1 MVYTAMKLFMEINP
15 QLFDDCS
22 HDYTELQNSAE
33 AREQNRRNKWDKLAQ
48 LARSRNSGTAPS
60 APLIVGS
67 KPPAGGLPRVE
78 DMDPVTQDSQQ
89 RLNALKL
96 QDESSASKERRL
108 REREGQNSVS
118 VSQVD

>member
-1 MVYTAMKLFMEINP
+1 MKLFMEINP

-48 LARSRNSGTAPS
+48 LAKSRKSSTAPS

-67 KPPAGGLPRVE
+67 KPPADGQSRVE

-96 QDESSASKERRL
+96 QDESSTTSKERRL

>member
-1 MVYTAMKLFMEINP
+1 MKLFMEINP

-22 HDYTELQNSAE
+22 HDYTEHQNSAE
-33 AREQNRRNKWDKLAQ
+33 AREQNRRNKWDKLDQ
-48 LARSRNSGTAPS
+48 LAKSRKSGTVPS

-67 KPPAGGLPRVE
+67 KPPADGLSRVE
-78 DMDPVTQDSQQ
+78 EIDPVTQDSQQ

-96 QDESSASKERRL
+96 QDESGTSKERRL